1 MLWAIT
7 GITFLATVGILVALL
22 YAFSAGEAG
31 IGRRLSRVLDT
42 RVSTQE
48 GAFSQKSTDRARVWL
63 ASIGGLFPSSSG
75 QASRSQLMMIRAG
88 IRRPDAML
96 AMRGIK
102 LLMPVAF
109 VAAAIFS
116 GVYRSNPFFIL
127 MVAAVGGYMI
137 PETWLMWRIRSR
149 QHKLRRGLADGLD
162 LLVICVE
169 AGLGLDQALMRVSQE
184 LKVTH
189 PELSEELQLVNM
201 EMRVGKSRME
211 ALRELARR
219 TGLDDIQSLVAM
231 LVQTERFGTSIAQSL
246 RVHSDDLRTK
256 RRQRAEELS
265 AKTTVKMV
273 PPLVFFIFPALMVV
287 ILGPAVITLMRTF
300 SSTLGGH

>member
-22 YAFSAGEAG
+22 YAFSAGETG
-31 IGRRLSRVLDT
+31 VGRRLSRVLDT
-42 RVSTQE
+42 SVSTQQ
-48 GAFSQKSTDRARVWL
+48 GAFSQKTADRVRVWL

-109 VAAAIFS
+109 VATAIFS
-116 GVYRSNPFFIL
+116 GIYKTNPFFIL

-211 ALRELARR
+211 ALRGLAQENRIGR
-219 TGLDDIQSLVAM
+219 H
-231 LVQTERFGTSIAQSL
+231 SIA
-246 RVHSDDLRTK
+246 
-256 RRQRAEELS
+256 
-265 AKTTVKMV
+265 
-273 PPLVFFIFPALMVV
+273 
-287 ILGPAVITLMRTF
+287 
-300 SSTLGGH
+300 GGHACADRTIRDEHRSVVASALR